1 MKEIVR
7 FLIRRSR
14 RPEALPMGV
23 SSRTC
28 SMAQKSS
35 GIFPEN
41 AAEPEV
47 EPAAAR
53 ESRTA

>member
-1 MKEIVR
+1 MNEIVR